1 MGNESDGGARMEEI
15 GGMIVHAEAAQAAL
29 DKGLAAHAE
38 NVANITRL
46 IQYGAGVLKKLQAE
60 VEQLGPR
67 AEQAG
72 AGTVREEV
80 RASLAG
86 AGAVVADAAREALR
100 PVMDEAVT
108 RIGEAKRAGMV
119 LDEKAERF
127 SNRMLTIMA
136 ASGLGAVMLVALS
149 VWVALAWQRSEIA
162 SLEQEKADLRG
173 EIAAM
178 ESVAQNMRAQG
189 LKIEF
194 QQCADENGH
203 NHLCVAGKPGQ
214 KRPWGTEQAPFYVL
228 KGY

>member
-38 NVANITRL
+38 NVAQITRL

-60 VEQLGPR
+60 GEQLGPR

-72 AGTVREEV
+72 AGAVREEIQK
-80 RASLAG
+80 SLAG
-86 AGAVVADAAREALR
+86 AGAVVSGTAREALR
-100 PVMDEAVT
+100 PVMDEAVA
-108 RIGEAKRAGMV
+108 RIGEATRAGMG
-119 LDEKAERF
+119 LDRQARAF
-127 SNRMLTIMA
+127 SNRMLAIMA
-136 ASGLGAVMLVALS
+136 ASGVGAVMLVVLGL
-149 VWVALAWQRSEIA
+149 WVALAWQRSEVA
-162 SLEQEKADLRG
+162 GLQQEKADLRG

-178 ESVAQNMRAQG
+178 TEVSQKMQAQG

-194 QQCADENGH
+194 GDCKEADGRTRR
-203 NHLCVAGKPGQ
+203 CVAVQPGTQ
-214 KRPWGTEQAPFYVL
+214 RWGTEQAPFYVL